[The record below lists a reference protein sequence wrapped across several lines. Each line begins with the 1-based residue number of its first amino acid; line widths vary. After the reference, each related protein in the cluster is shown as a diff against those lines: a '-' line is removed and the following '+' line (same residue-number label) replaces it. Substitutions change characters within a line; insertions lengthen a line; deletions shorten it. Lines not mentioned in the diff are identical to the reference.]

1 MDSLPFVILSIFET
15 YSISSGY
22 FSLREL
28 CWLYNLAENLTNK
41 GTCTYAYSKCALG
54 TDFKNVS
61 IVGHYIKERTKDAQ
75 FVIIRFKSPLQIFSG
90 ISLLTMCSSSQIILK
105 HILAYKCLSYFF
117 QFCGVIALHLFE
129 HAACGTTCLSLLTT
143 S

>member
-1 MDSLPFVILSIFET
+1 
-15 YSISSGY
+15 
-22 FSLREL
+22 
-28 CWLYNLAENLTNK
+28 
-41 GTCTYAYSKCALG
+41 
-54 TDFKNVS
+54 
-61 IVGHYIKERTKDAQ
+61 VGHYIKERTKDAQ

-90 ISLLTMCSSSQIILK
+90 ISLLTMYVVKSQFILK

-117 QFCGVIALHLFE
+117 EFCGVIALHLFE